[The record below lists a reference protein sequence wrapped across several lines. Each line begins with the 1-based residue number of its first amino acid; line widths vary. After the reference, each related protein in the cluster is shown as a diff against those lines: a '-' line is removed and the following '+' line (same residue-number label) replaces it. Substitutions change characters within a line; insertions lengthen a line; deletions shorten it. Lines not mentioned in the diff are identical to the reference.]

1 MKLPKEKQTSLGLY
15 VTSKEAYD
23 MWKKAPKRVKVLDVR
38 TLDEY
43 INIGHPQMAY
53 NIPAFLQ
60 TYQWDPDQKHFSL
73 KLNDDF
79 AEKVKEVFKKSDTIL
94 VTCRSGGRSA
104 LAVNFMESLG
114 YHSVYNITDGFE
126 GDLVDDRDSEY
137 FGKRLKNGWKNSG
150 LPWTYSV
157 DPEMICVPEE
167 YIS

>member
-1 MKLPKEKQTSLGLY
+1 MDLPKEKQTNLGLY

-23 MWKKAPKRVKVLDVR
+23 MWKKAPKRIKVLDVR

-43 INIGHPQMAY
+43 INIGHAEMAY

-60 TYQWDPDQKHFSL
+60 TYQWDPEEKHFSL

-79 AEKVKEVFKKSDTIL
+79 ADKVQEVFQKEDTIL

-104 LAVNFMESLG
+104 LAVNLMGSLG

-137 FGKRLKNGWKNSG
+137 CGKRLKNGWKNSG
-150 LPWTYSV
+150 LPWTYNI
-157 DPEMICVPEE
+157 DLNLIKIPKEK
-167 YIS
+167 